1 MSDTHSPLGSS
12 LMWEKVSLSP
22 LELLSMQLDAELQRA
37 RQAREDAAATKRNK
51 FGVDLDAA
59 SGRAAGRFSVEVRAV
74 RGLAPLSAEL
84 ESQLEPTAYVS
95 TMVTPVSACE
105 RSVKKLLRTRAA
117 PLDGSA
123 AAWEEALVYD
133 GVKSTKFSVRVAVN
147 RASGV
152 LADVVVGEAELRSD
166 RFLDQRAHDLWLE
179 LRPSESLVGAAS
191 SGTSCGQIL
200 VRVTFKYSAVAR
212 HEADVATIR
221 ARKQENDADVE
232 VYKQNALLLNV
243 AARHPAAFGSGP
255 IKAALY
261 IPGSN
266 FRADA
271 HHPAAVQ
278 VAPLADKTRI
288 VTPFGRGVVVSFRP
302 ESKMYVVQLD
312 ADAASK
318 NATIAYLRQSD
329 VKEEPTEPHFRMHM
343 NVATPYGPGS
353 LEEIRPRDGVM
364 VVQTDYAKL
373 FMQPKDVSLPPKS
386 VNEMTNKDLIAE
398 AGKLADEGN
407 DFFRFGALDEAILSY
422 LRSLGFVQR
431 VDQDIAT
438 HKEKA
443 TVLQTMIRCHLNL
456 AACKLRQDA
465 YVDAEIASTNAL
477 SILTVLSDNRTGN
490 VVTWMG
496 RLGMS
501 DQLLFEDWPS
511 KARFRRAQAC
521 VKQGKY
527 ADAKQDLVIAAK
539 LSPKDKSCRA
549 LLERV
554 TQLLDKQK
562 REEKKAWGGIF
573 HNVAEDAEVTP
584 KTIAAANKQKQQQKQ
599 QQQASASS
607 SASSDA
613 SIFTRKSKRQREE
626 LGAGADAKPEPWYTS
641 PSTLAAA
648 SVVTAGL
655 AAVALLALKP
665 KNA

>member
-1 MSDTHSPLGSS
+1 MSDSHSPLGSS

-22 LELLSMQLDAELQRA
+22 LEVLSVQLDAELQRA
-37 RQAREDAAATKRNK
+37 EQAREDAASGKQNK
-51 FGVDLDAA
+51 LGVDLDAA
-59 SGRAAGRFSVEVRAV
+59 TGRAAGNFSVEVLAV
-74 RGLAPLSAEL
+74 RGLAPPPAEL

-105 RSVKKLLRTRAA
+105 KSVKKHLRTRAA
-117 PLDGSA
+117 SLEKGVAS
-123 AAWEEALVYD
+123 WKETLEYD
-133 GVKSTKFSVRVAVN
+133 GVKSKQFTVRVAVN
-147 RASGV
+147 RASSV
-152 LADVVVGEAELRSD
+152 LADVVAGEAELRSD
-166 RFLDQRAHDLWLE
+166 RFLDQRAHDLWIE
-179 LRPSESLVGAAS
+179 LHPSASLVGVAPSDA
-191 SGTSCGQIL
+191 SCGQLL
-200 VRVTFKYSAVAR
+200 VRVAFEYSAVAR
-212 HEADVATIR
+212 HDASIAAIR
-221 ARKQENDADVE
+221 ARKQENDADIE
-232 VYKQNALLLNV
+232 VYKQNAQLLNV

-261 IPGSN
+261 IPGNN

-278 VAPLADKTRI
+278 IAPLADKTRI
-288 VTPFGRGVVVSFRP
+288 VTPFGRGAIVSFRP

-318 NATIAYLRQSD
+318 NSTIAYLRQSD
-329 VKEEPTEPHFRMHM
+329 VEEEPTEPHFRMHM
-343 NVATPYGPGS
+343 KVATPYGHGS

-364 VVQTDYAKL
+364 IVQTDYAKL
-373 FMQPKDVSLPPKS
+373 FMQPKDVSVPPKT

-398 AGKLADEGN
+398 AVKLADEGN
-407 DFFRFGALDEAILSY
+407 DLFRTGALDEAILSY

-431 VDQDIAT
+431 VDQDTAT

-443 TVLQTMIRCHLNL
+443 TILQTMIRCHLNL
-456 AACKLRQDA
+456 SACKLRQDA

-490 VVTWMG
+490 IVTWMG

-501 DQLLFEDWPS
+501 EQLLFEDWPS

-527 ADAKQDLVIAAK
+527 VDAKQDLVIAVK

-554 TQLLDKQK
+554 TKLVDKQK

-573 HNVAEDAEVTP
+573 ENISDDKEVTTE
-584 KTIAAANKQKQQQKQ
+584 TIVQANMQKE
-599 QQQASASS
+599 QASASAA
-607 SASSDA
+607 ASGDS
-613 SIFTRKSKRQREE
+613 SIFTRKSKRQRELE
-626 LGAGADAKPEPWYTS
+626 QERAAAEATPEPWYMSTT
-641 PSTLAAA
+641 TLAAA